1 MRIFY
6 LHEIL
11 IYISTGV
18 DESARGTLG
27 FLETRRS
34 LVAQSKN
41 VREREACFGQIM
53 YERPSC
59 KKTANIPFSAIA
71 TSLSLAIP
79 SHFATFVITATQMW
93 IDSIRYT
100 GYIYRV
106 IQEKRCVSHMDF
118 NYKFLSTVS
127 SAVFIY

>member
-41 VREREACFGQIM
+41 VREREREACFGQIM

-71 TSLSLAIP
+71 TSLSLAFCDVRYHSHADVDRFHTLHRLYIP
-79 SHFATFVITATQMW
+79 GDSREEMCLTQ
-93 IDSIRYT
+93 
-100 GYIYRV
+100 
-106 IQEKRCVSHMDF
+106 MDF